1 MTATAAY
8 QPAVALEFF
17 KAGGKVEN
25 IAEGAT
31 IFRENKRS
39 RRILLERDKMYLL
52 LKGEVRLLT
61 GERKIGTVRVGQIFG
76 EMAAIGHTPRSATAV
91 AKTACRV
98 IALDDRQFKKAL
110 RKKPGFALMLMS
122 MMVARLR
129 ATLTH
134 LRTNNALSNEA
145 VIEESAVFNRKLLG
159 DMVRGLADDPPVSFM
174 RNQVILKEGQV
185 GKRMYA
191 VLEGRIAVNIG
202 GSVVVRIGPGGVLG
216 ELALIDQQTR
226 VATAVAE
233 DIATLQPI
241 SREAFIELVKLDPDL
256 GVALLT
262 ALAERLRYLTG
273 LLK

>member
-134 LRTNNALSNEA
+134 LRANNALSNEA